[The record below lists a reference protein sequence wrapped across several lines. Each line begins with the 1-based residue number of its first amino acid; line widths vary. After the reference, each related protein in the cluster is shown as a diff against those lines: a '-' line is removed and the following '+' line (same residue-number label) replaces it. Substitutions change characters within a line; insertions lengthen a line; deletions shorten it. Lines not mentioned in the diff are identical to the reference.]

1 MPRILITG
9 KSGQLG
15 WELARA
21 FAPAGEVFA
30 FDRDALNLAD
40 ADAIRRCCDDIKPAL
55 ILNAGAYTA
64 VDRAEQ
70 EPELA
75 MLVNGVAPRVLS
87 EEANR
92 LGAALIHFSTD
103 YVFPGDGA
111 TPYREQD
118 ATSPQNVYGKTKLAG
133 ELAVSAIADRFVIF
147 RTSWLYAARR
157 QNFFMTMLRLARERE
172 QLRVVADQFGSPT
185 WVQTLS
191 DFTRAVVDAD
201 GRLTI
206 ADGIYHLSASG
217 QTSWHEFAEAILAAV
232 ADPQR
237 RAKKVLPI
245 ATKDFPT
252 PAKRPAYSVLSNQ
265 KIEFATKLRVPDWRL
280 QLAHCAARYSLA
292 GTSE

>member
-1 MPRILITG
+1 
-9 KSGQLG
+9 
-15 WELARA
+15 
-21 FAPAGEVFA
+21 
-30 FDRDALNLAD
+30 
-40 ADAIRRCCDDIKPAL
+40 
-55 ILNAGAYTA
+55 
-64 VDRAEQ
+64 
-70 EPELA
+70 
-75 MLVNGVAPRVLS
+75 
-87 EEANR
+87 
-92 LGAALIHFSTD
+92 
-103 YVFPGDGA
+103 
-111 TPYREQD
+111 
-118 ATSPQNVYGKTKLAG
+118 
-133 ELAVSAIADRFVIF
+133 
-147 RTSWLYAARR
+147 
-157 QNFFMTMLRLARERE
+157 MLRLARERE

-237 RAKKVLPI
+237 RAQKVLPI